1 MLDYRLIN
9 YKPTITYN
17 NDEYIDLLA
26 STFSLLVN
34 NNMTYNV
41 AVGLTVTSVPHPNP
55 GLG

>member
-34 NNMTYNV
+34 
-41 AVGLTVTSVPHPNP
+41 
-55 GLG
+55 